1 MNGLFRLD
9 AVSRPTM
16 WLVFGRGLG
25 FAAAFIVP
33 IVLVRLFDQTT
44 FGTYK
49 QLFLIFGT
57 LYGLTQIGVAESLYY
72 FVPKRPGEAGRYA
85 SNAVLTLTA
94 VGVACTVVLGF
105 AAPTVSQW
113 LKNPQLVSTLV
124 PVGVFLTLMLMSAAF
139 EIVLT
144 ARQEYKTAASAY
156 AVSDLTRAIFILV
169 PALVVGSLQGV
180 LWGLIAFAA
189 ARFVAMVWWFA
200 RHNDTRFAPSL
211 QLWRSQ
217 WAYTLPFALAVS
229 IEVLQGNLHQY
240 LVASRF
246 DPATFAI
253 YAVGCLQIPLVDVV
267 STSGA
272 NVLMVKMGEDGF
284 DNRSPAALSLWH
296 DTVSRLAS
304 VIVPLMVFLLVM
316 ARDII
321 VTLFTANYLASVPV
335 FMLWT
340 LTMLSYVLCVD
351 GMLRVHA
358 QTRFLFGLNVLRL
371 ALVLGCTSWCLS
383 LFGLPG
389 AVLVVLGSTW
399 VVRVAGM
406 VRLSRLMGA
415 SVGTVL
421 PWSRLGVTGAAA
433 LVAALPV
440 VWFAGTSGL
449 ARPVV
454 LIVSAAIYSLLYAAL
469 SFLMDREP
477 APAVETVLQDQSL

>member
-1 MNGLFRLD
+1 MNSLFRLD

-72 FVPKRPGEAGRYA
+72 FVPKRPADAGRYA
-85 SNAVLTLTA
+85 SNAVLTLMT
-94 VGVACTVVLGF
+94 VGVACTIALGF
-105 AAPTVSQW
+105 AAPAIGRW
-113 LKNPQLVSTLV
+113 LQNPQLVSTLV
-124 PVGVFLTLMLMSAAF
+124 PLGVFLTLMLMSATF

-144 ARQEYKTAASAY
+144 ARQQYKTAASTY
-156 AVSDLTRAIFILV
+156 AVSDFARAIFILL
-169 PALVVGSLQGV
+169 PAFVVGSLQGV

-189 ARFVAMVWWFA
+189 ARFVAMVWWLA
-200 RHNDTRFAPSL
+200 RHDTTRFAPSAS
-211 QLWRSQ
+211 LWRSQ
-217 WAYTLPFALAVS
+217 WAYTLPSALAVT
-229 IEVLQGNLHQY
+229 IEVLQANLHQY
-240 LVASRF
+240 IVASRF

-272 NVLMVKMGEDGF
+272 NVLMVKMGEEGF
-284 DNRSPAALSLWH
+284 DSRGPAGLSLWH
-296 DTVSRLAS
+296 DTVARLAS
-304 VIVPLMVFLLVM
+304 VIVPLMVFLLIM

-321 VTLFTANYLASVPV
+321 VTLFTASYLASVPV

-340 LTMLSYVLCVD
+340 LTMLSFVLCVD

-358 QTRFLFGLNVLRL
+358 QTRFLFGLNVVRL
-371 ALVLGCTSWCLS
+371 ALVLGLTWWCLS

-389 AVLVVLGSTW
+389 AVLAVLVSTW
-399 VVRVAGM
+399 IVRVAGM
-406 VRLSRLMGA
+406 VRIAGLMGA
-415 SVGTVL
+415 TIRTVL
-421 PWSRLGVTGAAA
+421 PWSRLGVTAAAA

-440 VWFAGTSGL
+440 VWFASTSAF
-449 ARPVV
+449 ARPLV
-454 LIVSAAIYSLLYAAL
+454 LVISAALYAL
-469 SFLMDREP
+469 
-477 APAVETVLQDQSL
+477 V

>member
-1 MNGLFRLD
+1 MSSLFRLD

-72 FVPKRPGEAGRYA
+72 FIPKRPGEAGRYA
-85 SNAVLTLTA
+85 SNAVLTLMA
-94 VGVACTVVLGF
+94 VGVACTVALGV
-105 AAPTVSQW
+105 AAPAIGQW

-144 ARQEYKTAASAY
+144 ARQQYKTAASAY
-156 AVSDLTRAIFILV
+156 ALSDLTRAIFILV

-189 ARFVAMVWWFA
+189 ARLVAMVWWFA
-200 RHNDTRFAPSL
+200 RHHDTRFAPSL
-211 QLWRSQ
+211 TLWRSQ
-217 WAYTLPFALAVS
+217 WTYTLPFALAVT

-240 LVASRF
+240 LVAAQF

-267 STSGA
+267 ATSGA

-284 DNRSPAALSLWH
+284 DRRGPAALSLWH

-304 VIVPLMVFLLVM
+304 VIVPLTVFLLVL

-321 VTLFTANYLASVPV
+321 VTLFTASYLASVPI

-340 LTMLSYVLCVD
+340 LTMLSFVLCVD

-358 QTRFLFGLNVLRL
+358 QTRFLFGLNMLRF
-371 ALVLGCTSWCLS
+371 ALVLGCTSWSLS
-383 LFGLPG
+383 QFGLAG

-399 VVRVAGM
+399 IIRVAGM
-406 VRLSRLMGA
+406 VRIARLMGA
-415 SVGTVL
+415 SVVTVL

-433 LVAALPV
+433 LGAALPV
-440 VWFAGTSGL
+440 VWFVSTSAL
-449 ARPVV
+449 ARPLV
-454 LIVSAAIYSLLYAAL
+454 LMVSAAFYALVYAGL
-469 SFLMDREP
+469 CFVMDRESTP
-477 APAVETVLQDQSL
+477 SPITHCA